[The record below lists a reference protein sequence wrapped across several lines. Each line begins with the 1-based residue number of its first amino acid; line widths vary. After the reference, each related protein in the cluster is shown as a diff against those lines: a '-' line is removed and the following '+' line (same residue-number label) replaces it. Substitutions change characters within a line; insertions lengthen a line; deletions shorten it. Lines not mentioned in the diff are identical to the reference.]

1 MIFMKT
7 RKLLLLGLLSI
18 SNLGF
23 SQLDSFEVTLEP
35 MFSIPEQD
43 GWMYFNTPNNYQPG
57 ACFQYYKTQRND
69 VKNDMLLLDV
79 HVDSLA
85 YYKHYKFQQLYKG
98 IPIEGAGCIEHFDQ
112 SGNLIFTNAKH
123 AIDIEEDVIPTFNPQ
138 QIIDILIGQ
147 LPPSNHYAWEHPLW
161 EQQIQQDQQDS
172 TATWYPT
179 PKLMLAIDEVKDM
192 YGDIDGAR
200 YNLVYE
206 ISVLILTPIQQ
217 SIIYYVDAHDGSI
230 FKERTTVEENIFA
243 DVYGYGVRPIDADW
257 QGGFTQKYRLFASD
271 GNHNIHTKKYDDGN
285 VPWGSWPETKK
296 ADINWGSTYLTE
308 TSAHYHATSTWDYF
322 YWTYGRNGYD
332 GNGLELRVATQY
344 PQNNAYYSFPS
355 NSPHSLIFGQNAYGY
370 DYGFEPSV
378 VAHEFAHGV
387 TKFTSGLIY
396 ENQSGALNE
405 SYSDIFG
412 IVYQA
417 AMLDGGY
424 TDWIQGN
431 FIPNTLEL
439 TRSFNNPSSR
449 GVHWSGDYQVDGS
462 GNYVL
467 DQYGDYI
474 PIYVLGQ
481 PSSYNG
487 TYWCSN
493 CPSSGVDNVDGGGV
507 HINSGVQNRWFY
519 LLSTGDNGLNIQG
532 IGMTK
537 AARIAYYALTSILNS
552 SAQYYDSKNATLQA
566 AITLYGQC
574 SQEHISVAKAW
585 NAVNVPA
592 GNPCPI
598 ASVDDLANQDDVI
611 IYPNPTS
618 SILNFEISKS
628 LDDDVKIYDLNG
640 KIVKVLEIN
649 STYYSANISA
659 LERGTYFVH
668 FTINGQTL
676 VKRIVL
682 Q

>member
-1 MIFMKT
+1 MKT

-23 SQLDSFEVTLEP
+23 SQLDSFEVTLAP

-85 YYKHYKFQQLYKG
+85 FYKHYKFQQLYKG
-98 IPIEGAGCIEHFDQ
+98 VPVEGAGCIEHFDQ

-123 AIDIEEDVIPTFNPQ
+123 AIDIQEDVIPNYTAQ
-138 QIIDILIGQ
+138 QIIDVLLNQ
-147 LPPSNHYAWEHPLW
+147 LPNNYHYAWEHPLW
-161 EQQIQQDQQDS
+161 EQQIQADNQDS
-172 TATWYPT
+172 TATWYPS

-192 YGDIDGAR
+192 GGDIDGAR

-206 ISVLILTPIQQ
+206 IPVLILTPTKKYIV
-217 SIIYYVDAHDGSI
+217 YYVDAHTGII
-230 FKERTTVEENIFA
+230 FKERASIEENVYA
-243 DVYGYGVRPIDADW
+243 DVYGYGNRLIDAEW
-257 QGGFTQKYRLFASD
+257 QGGFVQKFYLFASD
-271 GNHNIHTKKYDDGN
+271 GNHNIHTKKYVPGN
-285 VPWGSWPETKK
+285 SPWGNWPDTKK
-296 ADINWGSTYLTE
+296 AGPNWGSTYLTE
-308 TSAHYHATSTWDYF
+308 TSAHYHTTNTWDYF
-322 YWTYGRNGYD
+322 YSTFGRNGYD

-344 PQNNAYYSFPS
+344 PDNNAFYSYPA
-355 NSPHSLIFGQNAYGY
+355 NSPHYLVFGKSGTGY

-378 VAHEFAHGV
+378 VAHEFTHGI
-387 TKFTSGLIY
+387 TKFTAGLIY
-396 ENQSGALNE
+396 EYESGALNE

-412 IVYQA
+412 ITYQA
-417 AMLDGGY
+417 MMLDGGSS
-424 TDWIQGN
+424 DWIQGN
-431 FIPNTLEL
+431 FIPNALEL
-439 TRSFNNPSSR
+439 TRSLSNPNIR
-449 GVHWSGDYQVDGS
+449 GVHWDG
-462 GNYVL
+462 
-467 DQYGDYI
+467 QYDVNSN
-474 PIYVLGQ
+474 PIYTLGQ
-481 PSSYNG
+481 PKSYNG
-487 TYWCSN
+487 NFWCSS
-493 CPSSGVDNVDGGGV
+493 CPIAVDAGGV

-519 LLSTGDNGLNIQG
+519 LLSVGDNGLNIQG

-585 NAVNVPA
+585 NAVNVSA
-592 GNPCPI
+592 GNPCPT
-598 ASVDDLANQDDVI
+598 ASVDDLVDQNDII

-618 SILNFEISKS
+618 STLNFEISKS

-640 KIVKVLEIN
+640 KIVKILEIK
-649 STYYSANISA
+649 STYYSTNISE

-676 VKRIVL
+676 VKRIIL